1 MDAWLVGAI
10 CVGAVVLFVRNT
22 LPPDLIAMLV
32 LAALVLL
39 RLVTPAEAIG
49 GFANPATIT
58 VGAMFLLSAG
68 LRDTGALDALAR
80 GLGRIPGPG
89 RALQLA
95 TTATVSLVSAFI
107 NNTAAVAVF
116 MPMVLALGRRRGIPA
131 SKLLIPL
138 SFAAQFGGVCTL
150 VGTSTNLVVNAMAI
164 NAGLPGFGL
173 FDFAPVGILLAVVG
187 AAYLAT
193 VGWWLLPD
201 RHGAQQAADTYALRE
216 YLFVADVVEGSRLA
230 GRSVAR
236 AGIGRGVDLSL
247 LELIRGGERLRP
259 TPRDVFR
266 PGDRLLLQGE
276 AGAALGFAHRS
287 GLRVATETEGAGM
300 VEGDGLQ
307 LVEVLVAPGSRA
319 AGRPVATL
327 SRPWTPQ
334 ARAIAIARHDIVLH
348 SGLATRPLLEGDAL
362 LLLVAAADLPALRDD
377 RDFIVL
383 SARDNPGERRRR
395 APLAF
400 AIVLVVICVAAVGW
414 LPIELA
420 ALFGV
425 VAMVLARCLGMD
437 RLYRDLDLRVLVMV
451 AAMLPLG
458 IAMERSGAALALV
471 DGALQ
476 LLPAD
481 DPVVALAVIY
491 GATALITELL
501 THNATAVLMTPI
513 AIALAAK
520 LGLSPTP
527 FLVAVILA
535 ASTSFST
542 PIGYQT
548 NTMVYGAGGYRFTDF
563 LRVGV
568 PLNLLFWAV
577 SVWAI
582 PRWFGF
588 ALGS

>member
-10 CVGAVVLFVRNT
+10 CLGAIVLFVRNA
-22 LPPDLIAMLV
+22 LSPDLIAMLV

-39 RLVTPAEAIG
+39 HLVTPAEAIG

-95 TTATVSLVSAFI
+95 TTGTVSLVSAFI

-116 MPMVLALGRRRGIPA
+116 MPMVLGLGRRRGIPA

-138 SFAAQFGGVCTL
+138 SYAAQFGGVCTL

-173 FDFAPVGILLAVVG
+173 FDFAPVGLLLALVG

-201 RHGAQQAADTYALRE
+201 RAAAQQPAEAYALRE
-216 YLFVADVVEGSRLA
+216 YLFVADVVEGARLA
-230 GRSVAR
+230 GRTVAR
-236 AGIGRGVDLSL
+236 AGIGRGADLAL

-259 TPRDVFR
+259 TARDVFR

-276 AGAALGFAHRS
+276 AGAALAFAHRS
-287 GLRVATETEGAGM
+287 GLRVATETEGVGM

-307 LVEVLVAPGSRA
+307 LVEALVAPGARA
-319 AGRPVATL
+319 AGRPL
-327 SRPWTPQ
+327 SALTRPWAMQ
-334 ARAIAIARHDIVLH
+334 SSAIAIARHDIVLH
-348 SGLATRPLLEGDAL
+348 AGLARRPLLEGDAL
-362 LLLVAAADLPALRDD
+362 LLLVAATDMPALRDD
-377 RDFIVL
+377 PDFIVL
-383 SARDNPGERRRR
+383 SERDNPGERRRR

-400 AIVLVVICVAAVGW
+400 AIVLAVICVAAVGW

-471 DGALQ
+471 DGALR
-476 LLPAD
+476 LLPANN
-481 DPVVALAVIY
+481 PVVALAVVY

-582 PRWFGF
+582 PRWFAF
-588 ALGS
+588 

>member
-1 MDAWLVGAI
+1 MDAWLVGAT
-10 CVGAVVLFVRNT
+10 CLGAVVLFVRNT

-32 LAALVLL
+32 LAALVLGG
-39 RLVTPAEAIG
+39 LVTPAEAIS

-58 VGAMFLLSAG
+58 VAGMFLLSAG

-80 GLGRIPGPG
+80 GLSRIPGPG

-95 TTATVSLVSAFI
+95 TTATVATVSAFI

-116 MPMVLALGRRRGIPA
+116 MPMVLGLGRRRGIPA

-138 SFAAQFGGVCTL
+138 SFAAQFGGACTL
-150 VGTSTNLVVNAMAI
+150 VGTSSNLVVNAMAI
-164 NAGLPGFGL
+164 NAGLPGLGL
-173 FDFAPVGILLAVVG
+173 FDFAPIGLLLALVG

-201 RHGAQQAADTYALRE
+201 RAGAQQPVDTYALRD
-216 YLFVADVVEGSRLA
+216 YLFVAEVVSGARLA
-230 GRSVAR
+230 GRTVAR
-236 AGIGRGVDLSL
+236 ASIGRGADLAL
-247 LELIRGGERLRP
+247 LELIRGGHRLRP
-259 TPRDVFR
+259 TPRDVFEV
-266 PGDRLLLQGE
+266 GDRLLLQGE
-276 AGAALGFAHRS
+276 AGAAREFARRA
-287 GLRVATETEGAGM
+287 GLRLATETEGAGM

-307 LVEVLVAPGSRA
+307 LVEALVAPGA
-319 AGRPVATL
+319 DAVGRPLSAL
-327 SRPWTPQ
+327 SRPWTAQ
-334 ARAIAIARHDIVLH
+334 ASAIAIARHDVVLH
-348 SGLATRPLLEGDAL
+348 AGLAKLPLLAGDAL
-362 LLLVAAADLPALRDD
+362 LLLVSSADMAALRDD

-383 SARDNPGERRRR
+383 SERDNPAERRRR

-400 AIVLVVICVAAVGW
+400 GITVAVIGVAGVGW

-420 ALFGV
+420 AMFGV
-425 VAMVLARCLGMD
+425 VAMVLARCLGVD

-458 IAMERSGAALALV
+458 IAMERSGAARGLV
-471 DGALQ
+471 DGAMR
-476 LLPAD
+476 LLPGD
-481 DPVVALAVIY
+481 NPMLALAVVY
-491 GATALITELL
+491 GATAVLTELL
-501 THNATAVLMTPI
+501 THTATAVLMTPI
-513 AIALAAK
+513 AIALSAT

-582 PRWFGF
+582 PRWFAF
-588 ALGS
+588 